1 MNAAIGKVLE
11 GRLPVVGESHP
22 LRRIARKITIASMV
36 WAGVIHL
43 LAFGGWVAYRELSKK
58 PVTSREVRITRV
70 VSELPAPPSI
80 AQESA
85 PPPVAAVAPVAPP
98 AVGVPEPVP
107 DFEAEEPTL
116 ATQSEMSEMLLPTDF
131 ADIGSGFDSLV
142 VEEGNDPGPQD
153 FVAVEQMPVL
163 VTLPAPYYPE
173 LARQAGIDGLVLV
186 RALVNEEGKISDAIA
201 LEGPDML
208 VEPAIGAVKKAVFR
222 PALQQHRPVAVWIN
236 IPIRFSLN

>member
-1 MNAAIGKVLE
+1 MNVAVGKILE

-22 LRRIARKITIASMV
+22 LRRVARRFTIRSMI
-36 WAGVIHL
+36 WAAVLHL
-43 LAFGGWVAYRELSKK
+43 VFFGGWLAYREFSKK
-58 PVTSREVRITRV
+58 EAPSREIKIARIT
-70 VSELPAPPSI
+70 ELPAPPSI

-98 AVGVPEPVP
+98 AMGVPEPVP

-116 ATQSEMSEMLLPTDF
+116 ATQQEMMEAMIPTDMTML
-131 ADIGSGFDSLV
+131 GSGFDSLV
-142 VEEGNDPGPQD
+142 VEEGDDPAPD
-153 FVAVEQMPVL
+153 EFVAVEQMPVL

-173 LARQAGIDGLVLV
+173 LARQAGIEGLVMV
-186 RALVNEEGKISDAIA
+186 RALVNEEGKIDDAMA
-201 LEGPDML
+201 LDGPEML

>member
-1 MNAAIGKVLE
+1 MNAALEKTLE
-11 GRLPVVGESHP
+11 GRLPVVGENHP
-22 LRRIARKITIASMV
+22 LRRIARRITIGAMV

-43 LAFGGWVAYRELSKK
+43 LAFGGWLAYREFSKK
-58 PVTSREVRITRV
+58 EVSTRDIKIARV

-116 ATQSEMSEMLLPTDF
+116 ATQTEMSEMLVPSDLS
-131 ADIGSGFDSLV
+131 DIGSGFDSLV
-142 VEEGNDPGPQD
+142 VEEGGDPGPED

-173 LARQAGIDGLVLV
+173 LARQAGIDGLVMV
-186 RALVNEEGKISDAIA
+186 RALVNEEGKIDDAIA
-201 LEGPDML
+201 VDGPDML
-208 VEPAIGAVKKAVFR
+208 IEPAIVAVKKAVFR

-236 IPIRFSLN
+236 VPIRFSLN